1 MNLNTELARLMGFF
15 SPAAG
20 PVSALSGE
28 QAGGLSSPTA
38 VIAQPPS
45 PRSGA
50 AVLLSAPAET
60 RWRNALAWRLYEHD
74 DPAIY
79 RRGLCRLHRT

>member
-15 SPAAG
+15 STAAAPAG
-20 PVSALSGE
+20 ALSGP

-45 PRSGA
+45 PRSGGGGSSFCA
-50 AVLLSAPAET
+50 CGDPLAECTCVEAV
-60 RWRNALAWRLYEHD
+60 
-74 DPAIY
+74 
-79 RRGLCRLHRT
+79 